1 MFGWLSSFL
10 QIKIK
15 QKAKN
20 NLTGDNE
27 ILRSLHSKRNIK
39 TKTKMFLPICPDQ
52 MGRSA
57 STWLRKCDQF
67 SLFQSLSAAE
77 AGPKILNF
85 HVLKKSRVFQRFSKL
100 LLLCDSRQIFGVL
113 SMSLFYYF
121 SQYTWKINI
130 NGQKSG
136 DAEAAKPAL
145 AFENVD
151 FVDDVV
157 IFVIVRINET
167 RKVLYVK
174 VRPRYYINK

>member
-1 MFGWLSSFL
+1 MNEFSECWLLSGWNHI
-10 QIKIK
+10 QQGINVWMVIKLLANYIK
-15 QKAKN
+15 QKAKY

-77 AGPKILNF
+77 AGPKILKF

-130 NGQKSG
+130 NG
-136 DAEAAKPAL
+136 
-145 AFENVD
+145 
-151 FVDDVV
+151 
-157 IFVIVRINET
+157 
-167 RKVLYVK
+167 
-174 VRPRYYINK
+174 

>member
-39 TKTKMFLPICPDQ
+39 TKTKIFLPIRPDQ

-57 STWLRKCDQF
+57 STWLRKCDQV

-77 AGPKILNF
+77 AGPKILEF
-85 HVLKKSRVFQRFSKL
+85 SCTQKESSFSVFFKVAVVMCLSSNIWCFIDVTFL
-100 LLLCDSRQIFGVL
+100 LLFTI
-113 SMSLFYYF
+113 YF
-121 SQYTWKINI
+121 ERSTY

-136 DAEAAKPAL
+136 DAEAANQRLPL
-145 AFENVD
+145 RML
-151 FVDDVV
+151 
-157 IFVIVRINET
+157 ILLT
-167 RKVLYVK
+167 ML
-174 VRPRYYINK
+174 